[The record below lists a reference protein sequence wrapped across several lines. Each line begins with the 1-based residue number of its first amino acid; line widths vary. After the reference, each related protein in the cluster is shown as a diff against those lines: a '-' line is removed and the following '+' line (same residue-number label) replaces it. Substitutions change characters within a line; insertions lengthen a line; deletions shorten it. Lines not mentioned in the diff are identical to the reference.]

1 MTKAILEA
9 YKHGISN
16 FISGFAIGIDLMA
29 AQIVQ
34 SLKSSCPGM
43 TLTAAIPFRGQ
54 ADRFSANDKIV
65 YENLIASAADLT
77 GQANHLG
84 VTIKADIV
92 KQKLPVNNG
101 GFTAIKFGKTN
112 DKVYTEL
119 TSEHP
124 IDLCRYQ
131 VANGYMGRV
140 GLINS
145 GGESHGSSDLKDA
158 VITAIVNKRAGG
170 MGLIS
175 GRKAFQKPMKDGIE
189 LLNTI
194 QDVYLDSSITIA

>member
-65 YENLIASAADLT
+65 YENLIASADEVLIL
-77 GQANHLG
+77 QN
-84 VTIKADIV
+84 
-92 KQKLPVNNG
+92 
-101 GFTAIKFGKTN
+101 AI
-112 DKVYTEL
+112 
-119 TSEHP
+119 
-124 IDLCRYQ
+124 
-131 VANGYMGRV
+131 
-140 GLINS
+140 
-145 GGESHGSSDLKDA
+145 
-158 VITAIVNKRAGG
+158 
-170 MGLIS
+170 
-175 GRKAFQKPMKDGIE
+175 
-189 LLNTI
+189 I
-194 QDVYLDSSITIA
+194 QDVFLIEMSLWWKMFPFS